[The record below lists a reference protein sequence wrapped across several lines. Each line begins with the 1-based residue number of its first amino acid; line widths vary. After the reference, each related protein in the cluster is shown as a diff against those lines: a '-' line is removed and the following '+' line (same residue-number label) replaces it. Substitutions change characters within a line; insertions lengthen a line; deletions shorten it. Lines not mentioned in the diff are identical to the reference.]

1 MTGIAC
7 CVRCGSRIEWERHM
21 QSDDKIILKGMVF
34 RGRHGVHAA
43 ERELGQ
49 RFEVDLEL
57 GLDISRA
64 MTSDALTDTV
74 DYSKAYAVVREE
86 VEEHQYLLLEAL
98 AGAILRRLLESLPV
112 HSVMVR
118 VRKPQ
123 VPLRGILAY
132 AAVEVRRTR
141 T

>member
-1 MTGIAC
+1 
-7 CVRCGSRIEWERHM
+7 M

-34 RGRHGVHAA
+34 RGRHGVHSA

-49 RFEVDLEL
+49 RFEVDVEL
-57 GLDISRA
+57 GLDLSRA

-74 DYSKAYAVVREE
+74 DYIKFYTLVREE
-86 VEEHQYLLLEAL
+86 VEDHQYLLLEAL
-98 AGAILRRLLESLPV
+98 AGAILRRLLQNLPV
-112 HSVMVR
+112 HSVLVR

-123 VPLRGILAY
+123 VPLRGILTH

-141 T
+141 S

>member
-1 MTGIAC
+1 MI
-7 CVRCGSRIEWERHM
+7 I
-21 QSDDKIILKGMVF
+21 DDRIILKDMVF

-49 RFEVDLEL
+49 RFEVDVEL
-57 GLDISRA
+57 ILDLSQA
-64 MTSDALTDTV
+64 MASDALTDTV

-98 AGAILRRLLESLPV
+98 AGAILRRLFADLPV
-112 HSVMVR
+112 RSVLVR

-123 VPLRGILAY
+123 VPLNGILAY
-132 AAVEVRRTR
+132 AAVEMQRTR
-141 T
+141 P